1 MVPAFLASG
10 YHVNTDLPA
19 RVAESGHASV
29 TITPA
34 LGPDPVLAEI
44 MRGRLLEVGW
54 SPGDAVVMAAAGSS
68 DPAARRE
75 LAHAAALLGELVGEV
90 HLGFVATGVPTVADI
105 VRRLR
110 RSGRRVFIASYL
122 LAPGVFHTKLGQLR
136 RARGDRA
143 AGRAPRSGGAAGPS
157 LHAPRSA
164 YAGPHA
170 TDWRYELSTS
180 DKAHPQVE
188 LQDGTTQRR
197 VRGPRDLR
205 RREGHL
211 VAARG
216 RGLAGLRRYQQ
227 KTDRR
232 SRCSCSARFTDWPC
246 KVAPLSGV
254 RRSEPAPIVS
264 AAIRG

>member
-1 MVPAFLASG
+1 MNPELVLVAHGTRNPQGLATITEIAAAVAEHVGAVRTAFVDVLGPNPREVLANSATPVIVVPAFLASG

-54 SPGDAVVMAAAGSS
+54 SPGDPVVMAAAGSS

-110 RSGRRVFIASYL
+110 KSDRRVFIASYL
-122 LAPGVFHTKLGQLR
+122 LAPGVFHTKLAQC
-136 RARGDRA
+136 
-143 AGRAPRSGGAAGPS
+143 GA
-157 LHAPRSA
+157 HAVTEPL
-164 YAGPHA
+164 G
-170 TDWRYELSTS
+170 
-180 DKAHPQVE
+180 AHP
-188 LQDGTTQRR
+188 D
-197 VRGPRDLR
+197 
-205 RREGHL
+205 L
-211 VAARG
+211 VAL
-216 RGLAGLRRYQQ
+216 LAH
-227 KTDRR
+227 
-232 SRCSCSARFTDWPC
+232 RFM
-246 KVAPLSGV
+246 APVG
-254 RRSEPAPIVS
+254 
-264 AAIRG
+264 IRWTACH

>member
-1 MVPAFLASG
+1 MNPELVLVAHGTRNPQGLATITEIASAVAEHVGAVRTAFVDVLGPNPREVLADSATPAVVVPAFLASG

-105 VRRLR
+105 VGRLR

-122 LAPGVFHTKLGQLR
+122 LAPGVFHTKLGQC
-136 RARGDRA
+136 
-143 AGRAPRSGGAAGPS
+143 GA
-157 LHAPRSA
+157 HAVTEPL
-164 YAGPHA
+164 G
-170 TDWRYELSTS
+170 
-180 DKAHPQVE
+180 AHP
-188 LQDGTTQRR
+188 D
-197 VRGPRDLR
+197 
-205 RREGHL
+205 L
-211 VAARG
+211 VAL
-216 RGLAGLRRYQQ
+216 LAHRFTAPVGLRW
-227 KTDRR
+227 T
-232 SRCSCSARFTDWPC
+232 PC
-246 KVAPLSGV
+246 H
-254 RRSEPAPIVS
+254 
-264 AAIRG
+264 